1 MGQRSQ
7 YRVRP
12 PERLNRCVAM
22 MAGLSLL
29 AMAGMGLSTTAL
41 GAEASLVLEAKIP
54 LGDVFGRID
63 HMAFDA
69 AHQRLFVAEL
79 GNDSVGIVDLKA
91 RKTIKTIPRLR
102 EPQGVG
108 YVASTDT
115 LYVASAI
122 DGALHLFEGPN
133 FTPGPVIALGKD
145 ADNIRVEAKTGTLFV
160 GYGAGAIAA
169 IDTGKRAKV
178 ADWTLREH
186 PEAFQLSPDG
196 ARIFANVPDA
206 REIAVIDRASGKVTT
221 WPKLDARANFP
232 MALDDAGKRVI
243 AIFRRPARLIAF
255 AASDGRVAGS
265 AETCGDADDVFVDAA
280 RHRVYVSCG
289 EGVVDVF
296 EQKGNAYA
304 RLAQVPTVSGARTSF
319 FVSELDRLCVGVRAS
334 GGEPAAIWVFR
345 PTP

>member
-1 MGQRSQ
+1 MRTLML
-7 YRVRP
+7 P
-12 PERLNRCVAM
+12 LA
-22 MAGLSLL
+22 ALLLLWTTSLR
-29 AMAGMGLSTTAL
+29 
-41 GAEASLVLEAKIP
+41 AEAPLVLEAKIP

-122 DGALHLFEGPN
+122 DGSLHLFEGPS
-133 FTPGPVIALGKD
+133 FTPGPVIPLGKD
-145 ADNIRVEAKTGTLFV
+145 ADNIRVDAKAGTVFV
-160 GYGAGAIAA
+160 GYGGGAIAA
-169 IDTGKRAKV
+169 IDAAKRAKV
-178 ADWTLREH
+178 ADWTLRDH

-196 ARIFANVPDA
+196 ARIFVNVPDA
-206 REIAVIDRASGKVTT
+206 REIAVIDRATGKVTT
-221 WPKLDARANFP
+221 WPTRDARANFP
-232 MALDDAGKRVI
+232 MALDDEGKRVI
-243 AIFRRPARLIAF
+243 AVFRRPARLIAF
-255 AASDGRVAGS
+255 SVTDGKAAAS

-280 RHRVYVSCG
+280 RRRLYVSCG
-289 EGVVDVF
+289 EGVVDVV
-296 EQKGNAYA
+296 ERNHDGYT

-319 FVSELDRLCVGVRAS
+319 FVPELDRLCVGVRAS